1 MGEILSPRGTLI
13 LLNWK
18 FRPVSGYFGLL
29 VSLNQQEKKGVTV
42 LPGMIDCYYEGEIE
56 LLLCK
61 GSKEECIWN
70 TGDILSYD

>member
-1 MGEILSPRGTLI
+1 
-13 LLNWK
+13 
-18 FRPVSGYFGLL
+18 
-29 VSLNQQEKKGVTV
+29 
-42 LPGMIDCYYEGEIE
+42 MIDCYYEGEIE